1 MAFTPIPQGDQAPTS
16 GGFTPIPQPSRLKG
30 EGTRAKPF
38 DLSGGYKGVSIPKDA
53 FYRDARGNVR
63 QNVNGLTKPDGR
75 PQGNPIVI
83 PANEREAYGKARERI
98 AKLDTP
104 APLPFGLR
112 QSAPS
117 DDFFTQAA
125 RSTGVFDEM
134 GYGVDFALQGAGNL
148 VRRAMGKPVQ
158 VPARVAGQARMDFEQ
173 EQQASYARRKPVAN
187 ALATGVGIALAGR
200 PSGVGFTNPLAVGA
214 TAAAQNAPFALGRQE
229 GSFPERIP
237 GAARETAL
245 AFGLGST
252 LAAGG
257 NALARSA
264 ATRRAAP
271 RSNARRLSDEG
282 VLLTPG
288 QMMGGAA
295 QRLED
300 SLTSIPILGDS
311 IRSAQIRGID
321 TFDEAALSRGLAPIQ
336 GGRAQ
341 TVGREGVR
349 DVTAAIG
356 NAYDRALTGVM
367 VAPDQQF
374 AAGVQSVAASPRV
387 PPALRGDLMSFVD
400 DVTTRLAGPIDGQ
413 AWKAIDADLGAAIRA
428 ADAGSANAPAQRFL
442 RDALIDL
449 RSEVGGLMQRTDP
462 TAFAGVRAADEATA
476 NLVRIRK
483 ASQMTAT
490 ARTDGRF
497 TAPQLNSAVQATDT
511 SASNRAYSEGN
522 ALMQDL
528 TDAAMTVLPPTVPD
542 SGTPIRSLLTVG
554 GLGGGAM
561 QIGTDPLAVGAI
573 TGGILAGSAVYSR
586 PVQNAIN
593 AIYRAST
600 PGAARAAFGQ
610 LQAQAARNPALGS
623 LVDQIGQELGLL
635 PSSSSGRPSTPER
648 QPEPMTR

>member
-1 MAFTPIPQGDQAPTS
+1 
-16 GGFTPIPQPSRLKG
+16 
-30 EGTRAKPF
+30 
-38 DLSGGYKGVSIPKDA
+38 LSGGYAGVSIPRKS
-53 FYRDARGNVR
+53 FYRDARGNIR
-63 QNVNGLTKPDGR
+63 QNENGLLRPNGS

-83 PANEREAYGKARERI
+83 PAGDRAAYGKARERLT
-98 AKLDTP
+98 KLDTP
-104 APLPFGLR
+104 APLPFGLKGK
-112 QSAPS
+112 APS
-117 DDFFTQAA
+117 DDFFTQVA

-134 GYGVDFALQGAGNL
+134 GYGADFALQGAGNI
-148 VRRAMGKPVQ
+148 VRRAMGKPVE
-158 VPARVAGQARMDFEQ
+158 VPARVAGQARMDFER
-173 EQQASYARRKPVAN
+173 EQQESYARRKPVAN

-200 PSGVGFTNPLAVGA
+200 PSGAGFTNPLAVGA

-229 GSFPERIP
+229 GSLPERIP
-237 GAARETAL
+237 GAARETAF

-264 ATRRAAP
+264 ATARAAP

-282 VLLTPG
+282 ISLTPG

-295 QRLED
+295 QRFED
-300 SLTSIPILGDS
+300 GLTSVPILGDA
-311 IRSAQIRGID
+311 IRAAQIRGID
-321 TFDEAALSRGLAPIQ
+321 TFNEAALSRGLAPIQ
-336 GGRAQ
+336 GGQAQ

-349 DVTAAIG
+349 DVTAAIS
-356 NAYDRALTGVM
+356 NAYNRALNGVT
-367 VAPDQQF
+367 VVPDQQF
-374 AAGVQSVAASPRV
+374 AAGLQSVAASPRV
-387 PPALRGDLMSFVD
+387 PPALRGDLMAFVD

-442 RDALIDL
+442 RNALTDL

-462 TAFAGVRAADEATA
+462 AAFAGVRAADEATA

-483 ASQMTAT
+483 ASQMTGT

-497 TAPQLNSAVQATDT
+497 TAPQLNSAVQAADT
-511 SASNRAYSEGN
+511 SAGNRAYSEGG

-542 SGTPIRSLLTVG
+542 SGTPLRSLLSVG

-561 QIGTDPLAVGAI
+561 AVGANPLAVGAGV
-573 TGGILAGSAVYSR
+573 GGVLAGSAVYSR
-586 PVQNAIN
+586 PVQDAIN

-610 LQAQAARNPALGS
+610 LQAEAARNPALGS
-623 LVDQIGQELGLL
+623 VVDRIGQELGLL
-635 PSSSSGRPSTPER
+635 PGTPFGRQSTPAG
-648 QPEPMTR
+648 QPISTMP